1 MFFNPN
7 TSLEVKD
14 RLRAILNVTIFED
27 PGKYL
32 GLPTIWGRSKKMVL
46 AFVKDKI
53 LGKIQG
59 WKHGLL
65 SQAGREVLIKS
76 VAQAVLSYPMS
87 VFLFPNGFC
96 KEIDS
101 ILANFEWGQSQQSN
115 KIHWI
120 SWKDLGMP
128 KNEGGMG
135 FRNLKDFNVAL
146 LAKQGWRM
154 VMEPQA
160 FWAQLLKSKYFPN
173 GDFLRAGKG
182 AKSSWAWSSLLWI
195 PRCPEHALQSSHLS
209 HVDLEAKVETI
220 IDCQSREWN
229 LEASGGMF
237 SPNAAKIIRAMPL
250 GDGWEK
256 DRLIWPLNQTDITLS
271 NLAIT

>member
-1 MFFNPN
+1 
-7 TSLEVKD
+7 
-14 RLRAILNVTIFED
+14 
-27 PGKYL
+27 
-32 GLPTIWGRSKKMVL
+32 
-46 AFVKDKI
+46 
-53 LGKIQG
+53 
-59 WKHGLL
+59 
-65 SQAGREVLIKS
+65 
-76 VAQAVLSYPMS
+76 MS
-87 VFLFPNGFC
+87 VFLFPNSFC
-96 KEIDS
+96 QEIDS
-101 ILANFEWGQSQQSN
+101 ILANFWWGQSQQSN

-120 SWKDLGMP
+120 SWKNLGMP

-182 AKSSWAWSSLLWI
+182 AKSSWAWSSLLVGRNIIMRGARWQVLDGSHVKIWTDKWI
-195 PRCPEHALQSSHLS
+195 PGCSEHALQLS
-209 HVDLEAKVETI
+209 HHSQVDLEAKVETI
-220 IDCQSREWN
+220 IDRQSREWN
-229 LEASGGMF
+229 LEAIGGMF
-237 SPNAAKIIRAMPL
+237 SPNDAKIIRAMPL

-256 DRLIWPLNQTDITLS
+256 DRLIWPLNQMGSYTS